1 MEGLRT
7 EPIYGSKFLV
17 EKIPE
22 NKLADLEQV
31 MPKEGEEIYHV
42 LENPFM
48 PKKKPVSRRKYNM
61 DPNEDYPRLIST
73 QSQNL

>member
-1 MEGLRT
+1 M
-7 EPIYGSKFLV
+7 V
-17 EKIPE
+17 EEITDEILK
-22 NKLADLEQV
+22 DLEQV